1 MRWISRL
8 LLVGGALAG
17 VLAVTL
23 AAGLRQGLL
32 TLLGIGFGAVLQG
45 ARFGFTTGWRD
56 FIERRDPQGLWAQM
70 LLMVLAAE
78 TAKLGLIFLDMRRAI
93 DDIRKVL

>member
-56 FIERRDPQGLWAQM
+56 FIERRD
-70 LLMVLAAE
+70 
-78 TAKLGLIFLDMRRAI
+78 
-93 DDIRKVL
+93 RKSVV